1 VRRDEWRIAKGE
13 RAKDAARLPYSL
25 FATRPEKPLSARF
38 VQKIAYQMPASGKA
52 ITYPNSTSY
61 RPPNSI
67 SQAEGPRRMEGACSL

>member
-1 VRRDEWRIAKGE
+1 MRRVFPIR
-13 RAKDAARLPYSL
+13 YSL
-25 FATRPEKPLSARF
+25 LAIRPENRDDPAP
-38 VQKIAYQMPASGKA
+38 VHAQIQPDKIAYQMPGSGKA